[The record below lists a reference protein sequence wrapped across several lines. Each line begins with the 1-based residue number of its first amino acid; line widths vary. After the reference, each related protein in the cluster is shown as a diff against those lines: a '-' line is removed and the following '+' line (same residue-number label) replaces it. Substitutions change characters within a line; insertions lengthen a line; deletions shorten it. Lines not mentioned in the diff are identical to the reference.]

1 MLVTEAGGGYIL
13 DNGIIRAVIN
23 ADGLLVSLV
32 DHASGRD
39 AIAPGQFGN
48 LLELHRDTPNEWDAW
63 DIDAFYRRNV
73 VRADRG
79 ALGGAGTRLA
89 GTPSSWWNGWPA
101 PRP

>member
-1 MLVTEAGGGYIL
+1 MVATEAAGGYIL
-13 DNGIIRAVIN
+13 DNGVIRAVMDAN
-23 ADGLLVSLV
+23 GLLVSLV

-73 VRADRG
+73 V
-79 ALGGAGTRLA
+79 ALTDARSVA
-89 GTPSSWWNGWPA
+89 VEHAARTPSSWWNGWPA